1 MSIESC
7 KAKDTGGVASLSNVF
22 ETASKDIQAAKSHL
36 GKLVECDPKAVADST
51 LEEAKAILLTC
62 RQHKEGLSKTLHK
75 AKVLLD

>member
-7 KAKDTGGVASLSNVF
+7 KAKDTGGIASLQQVF

-36 GKLVECDPKAVADST
+36 EKLVECEPKAVADST
-51 LEEAKAILLTC
+51 VEEAQAILLTC
-62 RQHKEGLSKTLHK
+62 KQHKEGLSKTLHK

>member
-7 KAKDTGGVASLSNVF
+7 KAKDTGGVASLSNVI

-36 GKLVECDPKAVADST
+36 EKLVECDPKAVADST

>member
-7 KAKDTGGVASLSNVF
+7 KAKDTGGIASLQNVF

-36 GKLVECDPKAVADST
+36 EKLVECEPKAVADST
-51 LEEAKAILLTC
+51 VEEAKAILLTC

-75 AKVLLD
+75 AKVLLE